1 MTDYDAQEARIEAI
15 LGEEESLTFD
25 DAVEKFYEHLRRF
38 IQLPCDV
45 TGVEDFRW
53 EEYYVLG
60 PGSLIEYQK
69 LRETQPSYQDIFE
82 LRAIEHDVYSEWK
95 LFHDEVL
102 AGHVWRKSDSKEF
115 YLGLTEIEPV
125 DKKSVN
131 YQLLNDY
138 SVWFAN
144 NR

>member
-125 DKKSVN
+125 DKESVN

>member
-1 MTDYDAQEARIEAI
+1 VTDYDAQEARIEAI

-125 DKKSVN
+125 DKESVN

>member
-15 LGEEESLTFD
+15 LGEDESLTFD

-69 LRETQPSYQDIFE
+69 LRETQPSYQDIFSNSHYGNSSNIP
-82 LRAIEHDVYSEWK
+82 LISRYYRS
-95 LFHDEVL
+95 
-102 AGHVWRKSDSKEF
+102 RKNPEDFCKNYKSKKIGDF
-115 YLGLTEIEPV
+115 GRFCEI
-125 DKKSVN
+125 
-131 YQLLNDY
+131 LI
-138 SVWFAN
+138 F
-144 NR
+144 

>member
-1 MTDYDAQEARIEAI
+1 MTDYDVQEARIEAI
-15 LGEEESLTFD
+15 LGEDESLTFD
-25 DAVEKFYEHLRRF
+25 DAVAKFYEHIKRF

-60 PGSLIEYQK
+60 PGIPIEYQK
-69 LRETQPSYQDIFE
+69 LRETQPSYRDIFE
-82 LRAIEHDVYSEWK
+82 LRSIENDVYSEWK
-95 LFHDEVL
+95 LFHDEILV
-102 AGHVWRKSDSKEF
+102 GHVRRKSDGKEF

-125 DKKSVN
+125 DNKSVN

-138 SVWFAN
+138 SVWFAT

>member
-1 MTDYDAQEARIEAI
+1 VTDYDAQEARIEAI

-25 DAVEKFYEHLRRF
+25 DVVEKFYEHLRRF

-125 DKKSVN
+125 DKESVN

>member
-15 LGEEESLTFD
+15 LGEDESLTFD

-53 EEYYVLG
+53 GEYYVLV

-82 LRAIEHDVYSEWK
+82 LRAIENDVYSEWK

-125 DKKSVN
+125 DKESVN

>member
-115 YLGLTEIEPV
+115 DLGSEEI
-125 DKKSVN
+125 
-131 YQLLNDY
+131 
-138 SVWFAN
+138 
-144 NR
+144 

>member
-1 MTDYDAQEARIEAI
+1 VTDYDAQEARIEAI

-25 DAVEKFYEHLRRF
+25 DAVEKFYEHLKRF

-125 DKKSVN
+125 DKESVN